1 LQKSPEKPPDI
12 DPAPDRKVMHDPVT
26 IWLKWPL
33 AAHRKRKR
41 MVRDDNP
48 AKVAIIQEWDVW
60 SKTHADNTGGLLF
73 FQHLQHRR
81 PDIARLQ
88 DTRR

>member
-1 LQKSPEKPPDI
+1 MVEVAAVRTDYPP
-12 DPAPDRKVMHDPVT
+12 AV
-26 IWLKWPL
+26 
-33 AAHRKRKR
+33 HRKGQR

-48 AKVAIIQEWDVW
+48 AKAAIIQEWDVW

-81 PDIARLQ
+81 PDLLLDFKTPGDKWQTVHAWLLGAR
-88 DTRR
+88 RVKG